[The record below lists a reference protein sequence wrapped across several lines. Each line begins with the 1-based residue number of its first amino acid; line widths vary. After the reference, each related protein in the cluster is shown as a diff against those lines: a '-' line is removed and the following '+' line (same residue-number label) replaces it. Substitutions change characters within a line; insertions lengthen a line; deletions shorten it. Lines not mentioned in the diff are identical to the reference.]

1 MKPGYKD
8 NSGVEGVR
16 RAMGVTGEE
25 DKEDMEEKEK
35 FLQRRTR
42 RRRNSCG
49 RTDERMG
56 LLKQEVLAAL
66 KSKRLKKMNKLFEGW
81 LQQSVYLLYV
91 LVM

>member
-1 MKPGYKD
+1 MKRGYND
-8 NSGVEGVR
+8 ISGVEGVR

-25 DKEDMEEKEK
+25 DKEDKEEKDK

-66 KSKRLKKMNKLFEGW
+66 KSKRLEKMNKLFEGYNRAYTYFMYW
-81 LQQSVYLLYV
+81 
-91 LVM
+91 

>member
-25 DKEDMEEKEK
+25 DKEEKDK

-56 LLKQEVLAAL
+56 LLKLEVLAAL
-66 KSKRLKKMNKLFEGW
+66 KSKRLEKMNKLFEGW
-81 LQQSVYLLYV
+81 LQQSEYLLYV
-91 LVM
+91 LVMLEH

>member
-1 MKPGYKD
+1 MKRGYKD
-8 NSGVEGVR
+8 NSGVKGVR

-25 DKEDMEEKEK
+25 DKEEKDK

-49 RTDERMG
+49 RTDERNG
-56 LLKQEVLAAL
+56 QLKQDILAAL
-66 KSKRLKKMNKLFEGW
+66 KSKRLQKMNKLFEGW

>member
-1 MKPGYKD
+1 MKRGYKD

-25 DKEDMEEKEK
+25 DKEDKEEKDK

-49 RTDERMG
+49 RTDERTDG
-56 LLKQEVLAAL
+56 SIKARGPRRSQ
-66 KSKRLKKMNKLFEGW
+66 K
-81 LQQSVYLLYV
+81 
-91 LVM
+91 

>member
-1 MKPGYKD
+1 MKRGYKD

-25 DKEDMEEKEK
+25 DKEDKEEKDK

-66 KSKRLKKMNKLFEGW
+66 KSKRLEKMNKLFEGYNRAYTYFMYW
-81 LQQSVYLLYV
+81 
-91 LVM
+91 

>member
-1 MKPGYKD
+1 MKRGYKD

-25 DKEDMEEKEK
+25 DKEEKDK

-49 RTDERMG
+49 RMDEWMG
-56 LLKQEVLAAL
+56 LLKQDVLAAL
-66 KSKRLKKMNKLFEGW
+66 KSKRLEKMNKLFEGW

-91 LVM
+91 LLM

>member
-1 MKPGYKD
+1 MKRGYKD

-25 DKEDMEEKEK
+25 DKEEKDK

-56 LLKQEVLAAL
+56 LLKQEVLVAL
-66 KSKRLKKMNKLFEGW
+66 KSKRLQKMNKLFEGW

>member
-1 MKPGYKD
+1 MKRGYKD

-25 DKEDMEEKEK
+25 DKEEKDK

-49 RTDERMG
+49 RTDEGMG

-66 KSKRLKKMNKLFEGW
+66 KSKRLEKMNKLFEGW

>member
-1 MKPGYKD
+1 MKRGYED

-25 DKEDMEEKEK
+25 DKEDKEEKDK

-66 KSKRLKKMNKLFEGW
+66 KSKRLEKMNKLFEGYNRAYTYFMYW
-81 LQQSVYLLYV
+81 
-91 LVM
+91 

>member
-1 MKPGYKD
+1 MKRGYKD

-25 DKEDMEEKEK
+25 DKEEKDK

-42 RRRNSCG
+42 RKRNSCG

-66 KSKRLKKMNKLFEGW
+66 KSKRLEKMNKLFEGW

>member
-1 MKPGYKD
+1 MKRRHKD
-8 NSGVEGVR
+8 ISGVEGVR
-16 RAMGVTGEE
+16 RAMGVTG
-25 DKEDMEEKEK
+25 KVEKDK

-49 RTDERMG
+49 RTDEGMG

-66 KSKRLKKMNKLFEGW
+66 KSKRLEKMNKLFEGW

>member
-1 MKPGYKD
+1 MKRGYND
-8 NSGVEGVR
+8 ISGVEGVR
-16 RAMGVTGEE
+16 RAIGVTGEE
-25 DKEDMEEKEK
+25 DKEDKEEKDK

-66 KSKRLKKMNKLFEGW
+66 KSKRLEKMNKLFEGYNRAYTYFMYW
-81 LQQSVYLLYV
+81 
-91 LVM
+91 

>member
-1 MKPGYKD
+1 MKRGYKD
-8 NSGVEGVR
+8 NSGVEDVR

-25 DKEDMEEKEK
+25 DKEEKDK

-49 RTDERMG
+49 RTDERNG
-56 LLKQEVLAAL
+56 QLKQDILAAL
-66 KSKRLKKMNKLFEGW
+66 KSKRLQKMNKLFEGW